1 MTQITL
7 DIANRLIEEIFAEG
21 ARLGLNPL
29 SAVVTDAGGHV
40 RSFQRQDGASSG
52 RFHIALG
59 KASGALFLGVNSR
72 KVGEMA
78 VERPTFLGSLTTLV
92 PGGIVPAAGGVLIEA
107 TDGTLLGAV
116 GVTGDTSD
124 NDEQVALAGLAAA
137 DLRPR
142 Q

>member
-7 DIANRLIEEIFAEG
+7 DLANRLIEEIFAEG

-29 SAVVTDAGGHV
+29 SAVVTDA
-40 RSFQRQDGASSG
+40 GASSG

-78 VERPTFLGSLTTLV
+78 VERPPFLGSLTPLV

-107 TDGTLLGAV
+107 VDGTLLGAV

-124 NDEQVALAGLAAA
+124 NDEQVALTGLAAA
-137 DLRPR
+137 DLCPR